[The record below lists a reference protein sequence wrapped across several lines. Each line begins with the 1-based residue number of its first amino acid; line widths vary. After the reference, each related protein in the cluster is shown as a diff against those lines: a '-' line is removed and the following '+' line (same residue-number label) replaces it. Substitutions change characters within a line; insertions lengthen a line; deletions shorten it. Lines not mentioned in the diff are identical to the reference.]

1 MRLRDT
7 FRSRRGDERGE
18 EEGGEQEGLQSAAGG
33 AEAAEPTV
41 FAPRSDGYYRATA
54 LTEGDG
60 PSHDDAPAGY
70 LRFLGTR
77 VFWAP
82 GSTGQAE
89 LATVLAPGRDPW
101 VGEYTPAGRFTVQRR
116 FERPVVHTVLGS
128 GDGFFLARRTAVSHQ
143 DTDVVRYTFVAP
155 PVETAENPVAR
166 QA

>member
-7 FRSRRGDERGE
+7 FRSRRGADRGDEPG
-18 EEGGEQEGLQSAAGG
+18 GLQSAAGD

-54 LTEGDG
+54 VAEDGTPAGDG
-60 PSHDDAPAGY
+60 AAAGY

-82 GSTGQAE
+82 GTTPEAE
-89 LATVLAPGRDPW
+89 LATTLGPGRDPW
-101 VGEYTPAGRFTVQRR
+101 VGDYTPAGRFTVQRR

-128 GDGFFLARRTAVSHQ
+128 DDGFFLARRTAVAQQ
-143 DTDVVRYTFVAP
+143 DTDVVRYTFQAP
-155 PVETAENPVAR
+155 TVDTPGNQSGPHA
-166 QA
+166 